1 MKKQEVVFM
10 SIATEVVMMRTG
22 PNITDDMFVNIVEV
36 LEREFH
42 TKQTGFINTELLHDD
57 ESESWIMIQHWDSI
71 EHLKAASEKMFQ
83 DEKATVFVKALDP
96 ASVKMSIAPQ
106 IKVWGKG
113 Q

>member
-1 MKKQEVVFM
+1 M

-22 PNITDDMFVNIVEV
+22 PNITDDMFVNIVDV

-42 TKQTGFINTELLHDD
+42 AKQTGFINTELLHDD

-83 DEKATVFVKALDP
+83 DENATAFVKALDP

>member
-1 MKKQEVVFM
+1 
-10 SIATEVVMMRTG
+10 
-22 PNITDDMFVNIVEV
+22 
-36 LEREFH
+36 
-42 TKQTGFINTELLHDD
+42 
-57 ESESWIMIQHWDSI
+57 MIQHWDSI

-83 DEKATVFVKALDP
+83 DENATAFVKALDP

>member
-1 MKKQEVVFM
+1 M
-10 SIATEVVMMRTG
+10 SIETEVVMMRTG
-22 PNITDDMFVNIVEV
+22 PNITDDMFVNIVDV

-42 TKQTGFINTELLHDD
+42 AKQTGFINTELLHDD
-57 ESESWIMIQHWDSI
+57 ESESWIMNQHWDSI

-83 DEKATVFVKALDP
+83 DENAAAFVKALDP